1 MVFHS
6 AILALFTSSVLVT
19 FMILYSTRHGIQIL
33 RRWDLR
39 SGSEVQLNLER
50 RTYLISSL
58 LSYAFVFQL
67 GSLFLFIY
75 TADHLHTLFVGAM
88 CSAGSLHVNSYGYPA
103 LVLKVASF
111 LLGGLWLIF
120 NYADNRAYDYPLIR
134 KKYLLLLAISPFIVV
149 ESVLQANYFLLLRPD
164 VITSCCGSLF
174 SANGSSVASEVA
186 SLPSLP
192 VKIVFYSW
200 TALTLTTGAWFTLR
214 DRGGYLFAGLSGVQF
229 LIGIVSILSFVSL
242 YFYELPTHHCPF
254 CILQREYGYIGYPL
268 YVALLG
274 SAITGTGVGVLM
286 PFRKID
292 SLHEIIPSIQRRLTL
307 VSVSFILV
315 FTAIVTYRVIFSNL
329 ILETP

>member
-6 AILALFTSSVLVT
+6 AILALLTSSILVT

-88 CSAGSLHVNSYGYPA
+88 CSAGSLYVNSYGYPA

-111 LLGGLWLIF
+111 LLAGLWLIF

-174 SANGSSVASEVA
+174 SANGSNVASEVA

-192 VKIVFYSW
+192 VKVVFYFW
-200 TALTLTTGAWFTLR
+200 TAMTLSAGAWFTFR
-214 DRGGYLFAGLSGVQF
+214 GRGGYLFAGLSGVQF
-229 LIGIVSILSFVSL
+229 LVGIVSILSFVSL

-274 SAITGTGVGVLM
+274 SAITGMGVGVLM

-292 SLHEIIPSIQRRLTL
+292 SLQEVIPTLQRRLAM
-307 VSVSFILV
+307 VSVFLILV

-329 ILETP
+329 ILEVP